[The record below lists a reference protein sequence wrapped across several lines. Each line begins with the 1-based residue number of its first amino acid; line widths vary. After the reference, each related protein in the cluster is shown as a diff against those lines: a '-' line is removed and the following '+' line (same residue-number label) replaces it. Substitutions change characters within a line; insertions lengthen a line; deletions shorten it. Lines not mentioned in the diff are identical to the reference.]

1 MADAMMLFAECE
13 GIDIDPEAGI
23 ATAALVRAARSG
35 ALEGGRRVLLNVTGG
50 GRSGRARE
58 ASGARPA
65 LQLSRAEVAAGA
77 TDAVRSLL
85 FSSRL

>member
-1 MADAMMLFAECE
+1 
-13 GIDIDPEAGI
+13 
-23 ATAALVRAARSG
+23 
-35 ALEGGRRVLLNVTGG
+35 
-50 GRSGRARE
+50 
-58 ASGARPA
+58 